1 MNNKDNNNYNDD
13 TTEPTA
19 TTDIKEETI
28 VISPSSTEYKIH
40 DQKSSIEEDDE
51 DDESIS
57 SKAKEAGQS
66 FKDFIVTFGKKAM
79 AITEEKTIKTTNESL
94 DIGAKKDSQAIQT
107 LGTNVEKAITVFE
120 DTITDL
126 RKESYDEQAQI
137 LTGYKKLIQE
147 QINLI
152 NARLSMV
159 KRFKPVE

>member
-1 MNNKDNNNYNDD
+1 MINKDNNNYNDD

-79 AITEEKTIKTTNESL
+79 AVTEEKTIKTTNESL

-107 LGTNVEKAITVFE
+107 LGANVEKAITVFE
-120 DTITDL
+120 DTITNL